1 MRPSTRATS
10 RGLCSPSRG
19 MRTPSHR
26 ILSSAL
32 TYDLRLSSMSNS
44 RRANRQASLHPLLPN
59 LRGALLPDLGMAMG
73 ASAAIIVCSRSPPA
87 PASAAKPSFRSPK
100 HFLSLDA
107 LAFQSSMSCSSGSG
121 SYPARGAAFGAF
133 PSRRSVVHGV
143 KGIVSTVSPLANDA
157 GLRILRA
164 GGNAA
169 DAAVAAAAV
178 LGLVDPSMSGIG
190 GDAFALFY
198 DHESKQVHSLNGSGR
213 SAANATVDDI
223 CRDLK
228 IDDRTYAVIPTT
240 SAHAVT
246 VPGGAAAWADVVEQ
260 FGSGRVTLAQVLAP
274 AIEMAEGGCPI
285 SEIASYH
292 VSTGCIRGETSC

>member
-1 MRPSTRATS
+1 
-10 RGLCSPSRG
+10 
-19 MRTPSHR
+19 
-26 ILSSAL
+26 
-32 TYDLRLSSMSNS
+32 MSNS
-44 RRANRQASLHPLLPN
+44 RRANRLASLYAPLPN
-59 LRGALLPDLGMAMG
+59 LRGVLLPDLGLAMG
-73 ASAAIIVCSRSPPA
+73 ASAAISVCFGSPPP
-87 PASAAKPSFRSPK
+87 PASAGKSSFRNPK
-100 HFLSLDA
+100 PFLYLDA
-107 LAFQSSMSCSSGSG
+107 LAVQSSMSSSSGSG
-121 SYPARGAAFGAF
+121 SYPAGNAAFGAF

-157 GLRILRA
+157 GLRILRV

-169 DAAVAAAAV
+169 DAAVAAATV

-198 DHESKQVHSLNGSGR
+198 DHKSKQVHSLNGSGR

-223 CRDLK
+223 CRDLQ
-228 IDDRTYAVIPTT
+228 IDDRTYGVIPTT

-246 VPGGAAAWADVVEQ
+246 VPGGAAAWADIVER

-292 VSTGCIRGETSC
+292 VSTGCTRAENSS

>member
-1 MRPSTRATS
+1 
-10 RGLCSPSRG
+10 
-19 MRTPSHR
+19 
-26 ILSSAL
+26 
-32 TYDLRLSSMSNS
+32 
-44 RRANRQASLHPLLPN
+44 
-59 LRGALLPDLGMAMG
+59 MAMG
-73 ASAAIIVCSRSPPA
+73 ASAAIIVCSGSPP
-87 PASAAKPSFRSPK
+87 SGLRRQTFFRNPK
-100 HFLSLDA
+100 HFLSLNT
-107 LAFQSSMSCSSGSG
+107 LAFQSSMSSSSGSG
-121 SYPARGAAFGAF
+121 SYPARGAAFGAI

-190 GDAFALFY
+190 GDAFAIFY
-198 DHESKQVHSLNGSGR
+198 DHKSKQVHSLNGSGR

-260 FGSGRVTLAQVLAP
+260 FGSGRLMLAQVLAP

-292 VSTGCIRGETSC
+292 VSTGCTCGQTSR